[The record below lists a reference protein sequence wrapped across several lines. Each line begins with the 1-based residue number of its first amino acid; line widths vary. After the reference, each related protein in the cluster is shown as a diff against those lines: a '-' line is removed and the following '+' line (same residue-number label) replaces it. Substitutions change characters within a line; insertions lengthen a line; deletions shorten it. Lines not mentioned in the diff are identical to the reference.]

1 MNRETINLLSSSKT
15 QLKGCIEVPGDKSI
29 SHRAIII
36 SSIADGTTKI
46 QNYLNSEDV
55 NATIAASRS
64 MGVHIE
70 KHNGSLVIS
79 GNNLARISGDDI
91 EFNFGNSGTSMRLM
105 MGILS
110 AQNISSVLLGD
121 ESLNKRPMDRISK
134 PLLKMNADIK
144 TSNNTPPVFIS
155 PVKKI
160 INVDHNEEIASA
172 QIKSSILLAG
182 LYGDDEF
189 IITTPPSRDHTE
201 IMLREFKCNIS
212 NDTHAIKMKPSRL
225 ESPGILQVPGDLSS
239 AAFFIVGAILS
250 EDSEVTIKN
259 IGLNPLRT
267 GFIEILRMMG
277 ANISIFDLKKMNG
290 ETVGS
295 LTAKSSDLNG
305 IEVPSNLIASS
316 IDELPLIVLAGSQ
329 ANGKTSIRN
338 AKELRVKESDRI
350 SSMIKMMQS
359 FTISVDE
366 FDDGMD
372 ILGGTI
378 KGATINSFGD
388 HRIAMTAII
397 ASLVS
402 NGDIV
407 VEDCQNIGTSF
418 PTFIKISNNIG
429 MNIQKH
435 D

>member
-1 MNRETINLLSSSKT
+1 MNRKKINLLSSSKT

-36 SSIADGTTKI
+36 SSVADGITKI
-46 QNYLNSEDV
+46 HNYLDSEDV
-55 NATIAASRS
+55 NATIAACRS

-70 KHNGSLVIS
+70 KHNGSLIIQ
-79 GNNLARISGDDI
+79 GNNLDRISGDDI

-134 PLLKMNADIK
+134 PLIKMSADIK
-144 TSNNTPPVFIS
+144 TSNNMPPVFIK

-160 INVDHNEEIASA
+160 INVDHYEEIASA

-182 LYGDDEF
+182 LYGDAELCV
-189 IITTPPSRDHTE
+189 TTPPSRDHTE
-201 IMLREFKCNIS
+201 IMLREFNCNIS
-212 NDTHAIKMKPSRL
+212 NDVHAIKMIPSRL
-225 ESPGILQVPGDLSS
+225 QSPGIIQVPGDLSS
-239 AAFFIVGAILS
+239 AAFFIVGAILA

-259 IGLNPLRT
+259 VGLNPLRT
-267 GFIEILRMMG
+267 GFIEILKMMG
-277 ANISIFDLKKMNG
+277 ANISIFDLKTING

-295 LTAKSSDLNG
+295 LTAKSSDLKG

-372 ILGGTI
+372 IFGGTI
-378 KGATINSFGD
+378 NGATINSFGD

-402 NGDIV
+402 NGDIII
-407 VEDCQNIGTSF
+407 EDCQNIDTSF
-418 PTFIKISNNIG
+418 PSFIKISNSIG

>member
-15 QLKGCIEVPGDKSI
+15 KLKGCIEVPGDKSI

-55 NATIAASRS
+55 NATIAASRL

-70 KHNGSLVIS
+70 KHNGSLIIK
-79 GNNLARISGDDI
+79 GNNLTRISGDNI

-182 LYGDDEF
+182 LYGDDELN
-189 IITTPPSRDHTE
+189 ITTPPSRDHTE

-212 NDTHAIKMKPSRL
+212 NDAHIIKMIPSRL
-225 ESPGILQVPGDLSS
+225 QSPGNIQVPGDLSS
-239 AAFFIVGAILS
+239 AAFFIVGAILA

-259 IGLNPLRT
+259 VGLNPLRT
-267 GFIEILRMMG
+267 GFIEILKMMG
-277 ANISIFDLKKMNG
+277 ANISIFDIKTMNG

-295 LTAKSSDLNG
+295 LTAKSSDLIG

-329 ANGKTSIRN
+329 ANGRTSIRN

-388 HRIAMTAII
+388 HRISMTAII

>member
-1 MNRETINLLSSSKT
+1 MPQLL
-15 QLKGCIEVPGDKSI
+15 L
-29 SHRAIII
+29 
-36 SSIADGTTKI
+36 AD
-46 QNYLNSEDV
+46 QW
-55 NATIAASRS
+55 
-64 MGVHIE
+64 
-70 KHNGSLVIS
+70 
-79 GNNLARISGDDI
+79 
-91 EFNFGNSGTSMRLM
+91 
-105 MGILS
+105 
-110 AQNISSVLLGD
+110 
-121 ESLNKRPMDRISK
+121 
-134 PLLKMNADIK
+134 
-144 TSNNTPPVFIS
+144 VFIL
-155 PVKKI
+155 KKI

-182 LYGDDEF
+182 LYGDDELS
-189 IITTPPSRDHTE
+189 ITTPPSRDHTE

-212 NDTHAIKMKPSRL
+212 NDAHIIKMIPSRL
-225 ESPGILQVPGDLSS
+225 QSPGIIQVPGDLSS
-239 AAFFIVGAILS
+239 AAFFIVGAILA

-259 IGLNPLRT
+259 VGLNPLRT

-277 ANISIFDLKKMNG
+277 ANISIFDLKTING

-305 IEVPSNLIASS
+305 IKVPSNLIASS

-329 ANGKTSIRN
+329 ANGRTSIRN

-350 SSMIKMMQS
+350 SSMIKMMES

-388 HRIAMTAII
+388 HRIAMTAVI

-407 VEDCQNIGTSF
+407 IEDCQNIDTSF
-418 PTFIKISNNIG
+418 PAFISISNNIG
-429 MNIQKH
+429 MDIQKI
-435 D
+435 

>member
-1 MNRETINLLSSSKT
+1 MNREKINLLSSSKT

-36 SSIADGTTKI
+36 SSVADGTTKI
-46 QNYLNSEDV
+46 HNYLDSEDV
-55 NATIAASRS
+55 NATIAACRS

-70 KHNGSLVIS
+70 KHNGSLIIQ
-79 GNNLARISGDDI
+79 GNNLDRISGDNI

-134 PLLKMNADIK
+134 PLIKMSADIK
-144 TSNNTPPVFIS
+144 TSNNMPPVFIK

-160 INVDHNEEIASA
+160 INVDHYEEIASA

-182 LYGDDEF
+182 LYGDDELN
-189 IITTPPSRDHTE
+189 ITTPPSRDHTE

-212 NDTHAIKMKPSRL
+212 NDVDTIKMIPSKL
-225 ESPGILQVPGDLSS
+225 QSPGIVHIPGDLSS
-239 AAFFIVGAILS
+239 AAFFIVGAILAQN
-250 EDSEVTIKN
+250 SEVTIEN

-295 LTAKSSDLNG
+295 LTAKSSDLKG

-372 ILGGTI
+372 IFGGTI

-407 VEDCQNIGTSF
+407 VEDCQNIDTSF
-418 PTFIKISNNIG
+418 PTFITISNKIG
-429 MNIQKH
+429 MDIQKH

>member
-1 MNRETINLLSSSKT
+1 MSRRIINLSSSSKK
-15 QLKGCIEVPGDKSI
+15 QIKGCIEVPGDKSI

-36 SSIADGTTKI
+36 SSIAKGKTKI
-46 QNYLNSEDV
+46 YNYLDSEDV
-55 NATIAASRS
+55 NATITACKA

-70 KHNGSLVIS
+70 KDNESLIID
-79 GNNLARISGDDI
+79 GNNLSRISGDDV

-105 MGILS
+105 MGVLS

-121 ESLNKRPMDRISK
+121 ESLNQRPMDRISK
-134 PLLKMNADIK
+134 PLIKMNADIK
-144 TSNNTPPVFIS
+144 TSDDTPPVSIT

-160 INVDHNEEIASA
+160 INVDHYEEIASA

-182 LYGDDEF
+182 LYGEDELS
-189 IITTPPSRDHTE
+189 IKTPPSRDHTE
-201 IMLREFKCNIS
+201 IMLREFNCNIFNDS
-212 NDTHAIKMKPSRL
+212 NSIKMKPSRL
-225 ESPGILQVPGDLSS
+225 QSPETINIPGDLSS
-239 AAFFIVGAILS
+239 AAFFIVGAILAK
-250 EDSEVTIKN
+250 DSEVTVKN

-267 GFIEILRMMG
+267 GFIEILSMMG
-277 ANISIFDLKKMNG
+277 ADVSIFDLKTVNG
-290 ETVGS
+290 EQVGS
-295 LTAKSSDLNG
+295 LTAKSSNLKG
-305 IEVPSNLIASS
+305 IKIPKSLIASS

-350 SSMIKMMQS
+350 SSMIKMMKR
-359 FTISVDE
+359 FDVSVDE

-372 ILGGTI
+372 IFGGSINGTS
-378 KGATINSFGD
+378 INSFGD

-402 NGDIV
+402 NGDII
-407 VEDCQNIGTSF
+407 VEDCQNIDTSF
-418 PTFIKISNNIG
+418 PTFIELSNTIG
-429 MNIQKH
+429 MDIQNH

>member
-1 MNRETINLLSSSKT
+1 MNMETINLLSSSRT
-15 QLKGCIEVPGDKSI
+15 RLKGCIEVPGDKSI

-36 SSIADGTTKI
+36 SSVADGTTEI
-46 QNYLNSEDV
+46 HNYLNSEDV
-55 NATIAASRS
+55 NATIAACRT
-64 MGVHIE
+64 MGIHIE
-70 KHNGSLVIS
+70 SHNGSLIIH
-79 GNNLARISGDDI
+79 GNNLARIAGDDI

-105 MGILS
+105 MGVLS
-110 AQNISSVLLGD
+110 AQNISSVLVGD

-134 PLLKMNADIK
+134 PLIKMNADIK
-144 TSNNTPPVFIS
+144 TSNNMPPVFIK
-155 PVKKI
+155 PVNKI
-160 INVDHNEEIASA
+160 INVDHYEEIASA

-182 LYGDDEF
+182 LYGDDELS
-189 IITTPPSRDHTE
+189 ITTPPSRDHTE

-212 NDTHAIKMKPSRL
+212 NDAHTIKMIPSRL
-225 ESPGILQVPGDLSS
+225 QSPEIVHVPGDLSS
-239 AAFFIVGAILS
+239 AAFFIVGAILAKN
-250 EDSEVTIKN
+250 SEVTINN

-267 GFIEILRMMG
+267 GFIEILKMMG
-277 ANISIFDLKKMNG
+277 ANISIFDLKKISG

-295 LTAKSSDLNG
+295 LTAKSSDLKG
-305 IEVPSNLIASS
+305 IEVPNNLIASS

-359 FTISVDE
+359 FSISVDE
-366 FDDGMD
+366 FDDGMN
-372 ILGGTI
+372 IFGGTI
-378 KGATINSFGD
+378 QGATINSFGD

-407 VEDCQNIGTSF
+407 VENCQNIDTSF
-418 PTFIKISNNIG
+418 PTFTKISNNIG
-429 MNIQKH
+429 MDIQKH
-435 D
+435 G